1 MNRYPVWK
9 FLVMALAVLIGLLY
23 TVPNLYGSAPA
34 VQVSAAK
41 LTTKVGSETVAQV
54 QQLLSAASI
63 TPDYVTFEGSS
74 VHARFATP
82 DTQIHARDVIN
93 AGLNAGAL
101 KDAEPYAVALNMVPR
116 APRWMASLHALPM
129 YLGLDL
135 RGGVHFLLQVDLKA
149 ALDKKIETL
158 LTDTRT
164 QLRENATL
172 KDKSIRPSVSR
183 EGSSVVALVHDQA
196 AATLVVNAL
205 TDSFPEVQWTAASD
219 GTDVKV
225 TGVLKQSAL
234 IKAQDQAIKQNM
246 TTLGNRVAG
255 LGTSEP
261 VIQQQGAD
269 RIVVEL
275 PGIQDTAKA
284 RELIGRTATLEIRMV
299 DQSAEGAA
307 AATGSAGVPLGDDIF
322 PNSPDVAR
330 HGGPMTVIRKDVIA
344 SGDDLA
350 NAEANFDNNG
360 NGSVVKLQMNAKGAR
375 AMKDVSS
382 QNIGKLMSIVLFEK
396 GKGQVISV
404 ATIQSEL
411 GENFQISGIGNTEE
425 AAELALLLRSGALA
439 APMEFIE
446 ETAIGPSLGADNIA
460 KGLHSVAW
468 GFVAILVFM
477 CAYYLL
483 FGVISTLS
491 LGVNLLMLVAILS
504 LIQTTLTLPGIA
516 AIALTLGMAI
526 DANVLVNER
535 IREELRAG
543 SAPQTAISA
552 GYERAWATIL
562 DSNITTLIAGGSL
575 LLFGSG
581 AIKGFAIVH
590 CLGILTSMFSAVF
603 FSRGLVNVWYGRQKK
618 LKSILIGQ
626 VWKGGSTQPGNVPQP
641 DDLEDAADAAAAAK
655 ASPGAAR

>member
-1 MNRYPVWK
+1 
-9 FLVMALAVLIGLLY
+9 
-23 TVPNLYGSAPA
+23 
-34 VQVSAAK
+34 
-41 LTTKVGSETVAQV
+41 LTTKVGSDTLAQV
-54 QQLLSAASI
+54 RQLLAAAAI
-63 TPDYVTFEGSS
+63 TPDYVTLEGTA
-74 VHARFATP
+74 VHARFATT
-82 DTQIHARDVIN
+82 DLQIHARDVIN
-93 AGLNAGAL
+93 AGLNAGAD
-101 KDAEPYAVALNMVPR
+101 KDSPPYSVSLNLVPR

-149 ALDKKIETL
+149 ALDKKTDTL
-158 LTDTRT
+158 VTDTRT
-164 QLRENATL
+164 ALREKQLRA
-172 KDKSIRPSVSR
+172 
-183 EGSSVVALVHDQA
+183 VVARDGNAVAMTFHDAAGATQA
-196 AATLVVNAL
+196 VNAL
-205 TDSFPEVQWTAASD
+205 TDAFPDVQWTQAAD
-219 GTDVKV
+219 GNDFKV
-225 TGVLKQSAL
+225 SGALKPAAL
-234 IKAQDQAIKQNM
+234 LKEQEQAIKQNM

-261 VIQQQGAD
+261 VIQQQGPD

-284 RELIGRTATLEIRMV
+284 RELIGRTATLEFHMV
-299 DQSAEGAA
+299 DESAEASAA
-307 AATGSAGVPLGDDIF
+307 AAGTGPVPFGDAQYPNAPEVAG
-322 PNSPDVAR
+322 R
-330 HGGPMTVIRKDVIA
+330 HGGSTIVHKDIVV
-344 SGDDLA
+344 SGDDLVDA
-350 NAEANFDNNG
+350 QANFDSQNQG
-360 NGSVVKLQMNAKGAR
+360 AIVSLTLNAKGAR
-375 AMKDVSS
+375 NMREVSG
-382 QNIGKLMSIVLFEK
+382 QNIGKLLSVVLFEK
-396 GKGQVISV
+396 GKGQVINV

-411 GENFQISGIGNTEE
+411 NERFQISGIGNAEQ
-425 AAELALLLRSGALA
+425 ASELALLLRSGALA

-468 GFVAILVFM
+468 GFAAILVFM

-491 LGVNLLMLVAILS
+491 LGVNLLLLVAVLS

-543 SAPQTAISA
+543 SAPQTAIAA

-603 FSRGLVNVWYGRQKK
+603 FSRGLVNLWYGRQKK
-618 LKSILIGQ
+618 LKSVLIGQ
-626 VWKGGSTQPGNVPQP
+626 VWTGGAKQPGDQLPVP
-641 DDLEDAADAAAAAK
+641 DDLIIPDAVAK
-655 ASPGAAR
+655 PKR

>member
-9 FLVMALAVLIGLLY
+9 FVLMALAVLIGLLY

-34 VQVSAAK
+34 VQVSAAS
-41 LTTKVGSETVAQV
+41 LTTKVGTDTAAQV
-54 QQLLSAASI
+54 EQLLAAAAI
-63 TPDYVTFEGSS
+63 KPDYVTFEGTT
-74 VHARFATP
+74 VHARFATT

-93 AGLNAGAL
+93 AGLNGGAD
-101 KDAEPYAVALNMVPR
+101 KDAPPYSVALNMVPR
-116 APRWMASLHALPM
+116 APHWMASLHALPM

-149 ALDKKIETL
+149 ALDKKIEAL
-158 LTDTRT
+158 VTDTRT
-164 QLRENATL
+164 TLREKQLRAAVARDGN
-172 KDKSIRPSVSR
+172 SVTMTF
-183 EGSSVVALVHDQA
+183 HD
-196 AATLVVNAL
+196 AATAAQAVNVL
-205 TDSFPEVQWTAASD
+205 TDAFQFVQWTSVAD
-219 GTDVKV
+219 GADVHV
-225 TGVLKQSAL
+225 TGALKPAEL

-284 RELIGRTATLEIRMV
+284 RELIGRTATLSIRMV
-299 DQSAEGAA
+299 DQTAA
-307 AATGSAGVPLGDDIF
+307 ASADNPADDVF
-322 PNSPDVAR
+322 PNSPDIAR
-330 HGGPMTVIRKDVIA
+330 RNGPTTIVKKDVIA

-350 NAEANFDNNG
+350 DAQPNFDSQSNAA
-360 NGSVVKLQMNAKGAR
+360 VVTLQMNAKGAR
-375 AMKDVSS
+375 SMREVSS

-396 GKGQVISV
+396 NKGQVISV

-411 GENFQISGIGNTEE
+411 GENFQISGGFTAEE
-425 AAELALLLRSGALA
+425 ANELSLLLRSGALA

-491 LGVNLLMLVAILS
+491 LGVNLLMLVAVLS

-562 DSNITTLIAGGSL
+562 DSNITTLIAGLSL

-581 AIKGFAIVH
+581 AIRGFAIVH

-603 FSRGLVNVWYGRQKK
+603 FSRGLVNLWYGRQKK

-626 VWKGGSTQPGNVPQP
+626 VWKGGAQPGNVPQP
-641 DDLEDAADAAAAAK
+641 DDLEEDAATPAAGK
-655 ASPGAAR
+655 NPRIAR

>member
-9 FLVMALAVLIGLLY
+9 FLLMAIAVLVGLLY
-23 TVPNLYGSAPA
+23 TVPNLYGDAPA
-34 VQVSAAK
+34 VQVSANK
-41 LTTKVGSETVAQV
+41 LTTKVGSDTATQVA
-54 QQLLSAASI
+54 QLLSAASI
-63 TPDYVTFEGSS
+63 KADYVTFEGTS
-74 VHARFATP
+74 VHARFANT
-82 DTQIHARDVIN
+82 DTQIHARDVIS
-93 AGLNAGAL
+93 AGLNAGAD
-101 KDAEPYAVALNMVPR
+101 KDSPPYAVSLNLVPR

-149 ALDKKIETL
+149 ALDKKTDSL
-158 LTDTRT
+158 VTDTRT
-164 QLRENATL
+164 LLREKQLRTA
-172 KDKSIRPSVSR
+172 VSR
-183 EGSSVVALVHDQA
+183 DGNAVTMTFHDAAIATQA
-196 AATLVVNAL
+196 VNTL
-205 TDSFPEVQWTAASD
+205 TDGFPDVQWTQAAD
-219 GTDVKV
+219 GADFKV
-225 TGVLKQSAL
+225 TGALKPAAL
-234 IKAQDQAIKQNM
+234 VKAQEAAIKQNM

-261 VIQQQGAD
+261 VIQQQGPD

-275 PGIQDTAKA
+275 PGVQDTTKA
-284 RELIGRTATLEIRMV
+284 RETIGRTATLEFHMV
-299 DQSAEGAA
+299 DESAEGAA
-307 AATGSAGVPLGDDIF
+307 AAAGTGPVPFGDDRYE
-322 PNSPDVAR
+322 NAPDISGR
-330 HGGPMTVIRKDVIA
+330 RGGFTVIKKDVVV
-344 SGDDLA
+344 SGDDLVDA
-350 NAEANFDNNG
+350 QANFDSQNQGAIVNLTL
-360 NGSVVKLQMNAKGAR
+360 SAKGAR
-375 AMKDVSS
+375 NMTEVSG
-382 QNIGKLMSIVLFEK
+382 QNIGKLLSAVLFEK

-411 GENFQISGIGNTEE
+411 HERFQISGVGSAEQAT
-425 AAELALLLRSGALA
+425 ELALLLRSGALA

-468 GFVAILVFM
+468 GFAAILVFM

-491 LGVNLLMLVAILS
+491 LGVNLLMLVAVLS

-603 FSRGLVNVWYGRQKK
+603 FSRGLVNLWYGRQKK
-618 LKSILIGQ
+618 LKSVLIGQ
-626 VWKGGSTQPGNVPQP
+626 VWTGGAKQPGDQLPVP
-641 DDLEDAADAAAAAK
+641 DDLVVPDAAAK
-655 ASPGAAR
+655 PKR

>member
-9 FLVMALAVLIGLLY
+9 YLLMAIAVLVGLLY
-23 TVPNLYGSAPA
+23 TVPNLYGDAPA
-34 VQVSAAK
+34 VQVAAGK
-41 LTTKVGSETVAQV
+41 LTTKVGADTAAQV
-54 QQLLSAASI
+54 EQLLAAASI
-63 TPDYVTFEGSS
+63 KADYVTLEGSS
-74 VHARFATP
+74 VHARFATT

-93 AGLNAGAL
+93 AGLNAGAD
-101 KDAEPYAVALNMVPR
+101 KDSPPYSVSLNLVPR

-149 ALDKKIETL
+149 ALDKKTDSL
-158 LTDTRT
+158 LTDTKTLLREK
-164 QLRENATL
+164 QLRTTVARDGNAVTMTF
-172 KDKSIRPSVSR
+172 
-183 EGSSVVALVHDQA
+183 HDAAIATQA
-196 AATLVVNAL
+196 VNAL
-205 TDSFPEVQWTAASD
+205 TDAHPEVQWTQVAD
-219 GTDVKV
+219 GADFKV
-225 TGVLKQSAL
+225 SGALKPAEL
-234 IKAQDQAIKQNM
+234 VKAQEAAIKQNM

-261 VIQQQGAD
+261 VIQQQGPD

-284 RELIGRTATLEIRMV
+284 RELIGRTATLEFHLA
-299 DQSAEGAA
+299 DNGAEAGAA
-307 AATGSAGVPLGDDIF
+307 AAGAGPVPFGDDIYD
-322 PNSPDVAR
+322 NAPDAASR
-330 HGGPMTVIRKDVIA
+330 HGGQTVVKKDVIA
-344 SGDDLA
+344 SGDDLTDA
-350 NAEANFDNNG
+350 QANFD
-360 NGSVVKLQMNAKGAR
+360 SQTQAALVRVTLNAKGAR
-375 AMKDVSS
+375 NMKEVSG
-382 QNIGKLMSIVLFEK
+382 QNVGKPMAVVLFEK
-396 GKGQVISV
+396 GKGQVINV

-411 GENFQISGIGNTEE
+411 GENFQITGIGSAEQAT
-425 AAELALLLRSGALA
+425 ELALLLRSGALA

-468 GFVAILVFM
+468 GFAAILVFM

-491 LGVNLLMLVAILS
+491 LGVNLLMLVAVLS

-543 SAPQTAISA
+543 SAPQTAIAA

-603 FSRGLVNVWYGRQKK
+603 FSRGLVNLWYGRQKK
-618 LKSILIGQ
+618 LKSVLIGQ
-626 VWKGGSTQPGNVPQP
+626 VWTGGAKPPGDQLPVP
-641 DDLEDAADAAAAAK
+641 DDLVVEDAAAIK
-655 ASPGAAR
+655 RKR

>member
-9 FLVMALAVLIGLLY
+9 FVLMALAVLIGLLY

-34 VQVSAAK
+34 VQVSAAS
-41 LTTKVGSETVAQV
+41 LTTKVGGDTATRVE
-54 QQLLSAASI
+54 QLLTAASI
-63 TPDYVTFEGSS
+63 KPDYVSFEGTS
-74 VHARFATP
+74 VHARFSST

-93 AGLNAGAL
+93 AGLNGGVD
-101 KDAEPYAVALNMVPR
+101 KDAPPYSVALNMVPR
-116 APRWMASLHALPM
+116 APRWMDSLHALPM

-158 LTDTRT
+158 VTDTRT
-164 QLRENATL
+164 TLRENSGL

-183 EGSSVVALVHDQA
+183 DGNALDVLVHQA
-196 AATLVVNAL
+196 DAAPQVTNVL
-205 TDSFPEVQWTAASD
+205 TDAFPDVQWSSAND
-219 GTDVKV
+219 GTDVKI
-225 TGVLKQSAL
+225 TGTLKPAAL
-234 IKAQDQAIKQNM
+234 IREQDQAIRQNM

-284 RELIGRTATLEIRMV
+284 RELIGRTATLQIRMV
-299 DQSAEGAA
+299 DQGAEAGAA
-307 AATGSAGVPLGDDIF
+307 LGPNGVVPVGDDRYA
-322 PNSPDVAR
+322 NSPEVADR
-330 HGGPMTVIRKDVIA
+330 NGPFTIVKKDVVA

-350 NAEANFDNNG
+350 DAQASFDSQTSG
-360 NGSVVKLQMNAKGAR
+360 NIVKLQMNAKGAR
-375 AMKDVSS
+375 AMTETSRD
-382 QNIGKLMSIVLFEK
+382 NIGKLMSIILFEK

-404 ATIQSEL
+404 ATIQGEL
-411 GENFQISGIGNTEE
+411 GDRFQISGMRSAE
-425 AAELALLLRSGALA
+425 ASTELALLLRSGALA

-491 LGVNLLMLVAILS
+491 LGVNLLLLVAVLS

-581 AIKGFAIVH
+581 AIRGFAIVH

-603 FSRGLVNVWYGRQKK
+603 FSRGLVNIWYGRRKK

-626 VWKGGSTQPGNVPQP
+626 VWKGGAQPGNVPLP
-641 DDLEDAADAAAAAK
+641 DDLEDDDEVDAAER
-655 ASPGAAR
+655 PRVAR